1 MHFSWESR
9 EVTSN
14 NPSKTNCISF
24 LVYTKAEEL
33 KESIAE
39 GPNDCQLGYLDELI
53 DIIYSC
59 GYTDGYD
66 DAKFFY
72 EKIR

>member
-1 MHFSWESR
+1 MLKPQEKYEEQFTKECY
-9 EVTSN
+9 
-14 NPSKTNCISF
+14 PA
-24 LVYTKAEEL
+24 KAEEL

-39 GPNDCQLGYLDELI
+39 GLNDYQLGYLDELV
-53 DIIYSC
+53 DTIYSC
-59 GYTDGYD
+59 GYLDGYN

>member
-1 MHFSWESR
+1 MLKPQEKYEEQFAKLCY
-9 EVTSN
+9 
-14 NPSKTNCISF
+14 PA
-24 LVYTKAEEL
+24 KAEEL

-39 GPNDCQLGYLDELI
+39 GLNDYQIGYLDELI

-72 EKIR
+72 ERIR

>member
-1 MHFSWESR
+1 MLKPQEKYEEQF
-9 EVTSN
+9 TKLCY
-14 NPSKTNCISF
+14 PA
-24 LVYTKAEEL
+24 KAEEL
-33 KESIAE
+33 KECIAE
-39 GPNDCQLGYLDELI
+39 GLNDCQLGYLDELI